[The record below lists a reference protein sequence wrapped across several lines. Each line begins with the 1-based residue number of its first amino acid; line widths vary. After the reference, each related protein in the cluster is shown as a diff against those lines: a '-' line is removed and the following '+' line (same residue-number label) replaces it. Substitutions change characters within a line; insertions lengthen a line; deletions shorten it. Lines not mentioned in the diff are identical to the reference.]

1 MLDHTIITISRQYG
15 SGGRE
20 VCKILSQKL
29 NIPYFDRE
37 VLLDAAKKM
46 GIHEVD
52 YRTLNKIS
60 YESNRVTFGNDTFYP
75 REASQISDTHQM
87 FLHQSATIKKIAKE
101 GSAIFLGRCSDYL
114 LEDYPRTYSFYTC
127 ASEEF
132 RTCRARE
139 KYDGMSFKKLEK
151 IDKKRRAYYKK
162 YTGRRMGEAQNYDM
176 TFQIGKM
183 TPEEAADMI
192 ISYIETQQNK

>member
-52 YRTLNKIS
+52 YRTLNKI
-60 YESNRVTFGNDTFYP
+60 
-75 REASQISDTHQM
+75 
-87 FLHQSATIKKIAKE
+87 L
-101 GSAIFLGRCSDYL
+101 
-114 LEDYPRTYSFYTC
+114 
-127 ASEEF
+127 
-132 RTCRARE
+132 
-139 KYDGMSFKKLEK
+139 
-151 IDKKRRAYYKK
+151 
-162 YTGRRMGEAQNYDM
+162 
-176 TFQIGKM
+176 
-183 TPEEAADMI
+183 
-192 ISYIETQQNK
+192 